1 MQKQAFKKSFRK
13 GGAPELKLEGI
24 DIEKA
29 SMKDVIADFK
39 SSDAPQF
46 KGKSDKKKKEM
57 AIAAKLSKEEFE
69 IDESTKEYAKS
80 LEKIANDRT
89 LKTLSKSE
97 RENLKKIADLLA
109 KEEVEIDE
117 GNSAYDKQIAAF
129 IAKGG
134 KIKKL
139 SVNKKE
145 ISKAA
150 AEFKKKFKTDQ
161 QALIKKLNLI

>member
-1 MQKQAFKKSFRK
+1 
-13 GGAPELKLEGI
+13 
-24 DIEKA
+24 
-29 SMKDVIADFK
+29 
-39 SSDAPQF
+39 
-46 KGKSDKKKKEM
+46 M

-80 LEKIANDRT
+80 LDKIANDRT
-89 LKTLSKSE
+89 LKMLTKSE

-150 AEFKKKFKTDQ
+150 AEFKKKFKTMQ
-161 QALIKKLNLI
+161 QKEIELDIEDELERARNEEVEVAEAFKPHKMYEFVK